1 MQEQESE
8 GADTVEAAADSAI
21 LPILGSV
28 GSPGAKMSIQSLLC
42 PVLKELHAIAPLR
55 YGPEQSHESGEMLH
69 VVTSMLRISCIGA
82 L

>member
-1 MQEQESE
+1 MEAN
-8 GADTVEAAADSAI
+8 ADAAI

-42 PVLKELHAIAPLR
+42 PVLKELHAIAPVR
-55 YGPEQSHESGEMLH
+55 YGLEQSHESGELLH
-69 VVTSMLRISCIGA
+69 VVTSMLQIPCIGA